1 MIARAKTILT
11 HFELLPE
18 ETRYQVL
25 IEIFRRHNI
34 TYEEIM
40 AAASVQDPK
49 VSASFNDDLSLT
61 GRELF
66 RISME
71 TNDDPDEMMTTEEIS
86 AEIARRRGA
95 ARP

>member
-1 MIARAKTILT
+1 MIAPAQTILT
-11 HFELLPE
+11 NFDLLPKE
-18 ETRYQVL
+18 LRYQVL

-34 TYEEIM
+34 TYEEVI
-40 AAASVQDPK
+40 AAAGVQDAPD
-49 VSASFNDDLSLT
+49 SARLDGDLSPT

-71 TNDDPDEMMTTEEIS
+71 TEDDPDSLMTTDEIH

>member
-1 MIARAKTILT
+1 MIAPAQTILT
-11 HFELLPE
+11 NFDLLPKE
-18 ETRYQVL
+18 LRYQVL

-34 TYEEIM
+34 TYEEVI
-40 AAASVQDPK
+40 AAAGVQDVP
-49 VSASFNDDLSLT
+49 DLDGDLSPT
-61 GRELF
+61 GKELF

-71 TNDDPDEMMTTEEIS
+71 MEDDPDSLMTTDEIH